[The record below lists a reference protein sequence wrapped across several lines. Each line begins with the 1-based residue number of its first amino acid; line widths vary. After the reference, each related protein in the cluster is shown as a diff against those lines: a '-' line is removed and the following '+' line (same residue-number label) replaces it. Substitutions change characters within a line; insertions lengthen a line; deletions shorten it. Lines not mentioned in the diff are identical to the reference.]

1 MDLSNA
7 KYVIDTCS
15 LTELRKTY
23 PFKMFAPVWNK
34 LKDLVNKGII
44 ISTEEVFEELKMNDD
59 DVFQWVK
66 INSKMFIPLDEAIQ
80 LKAQEILTTHPNL
93 IDIKNKKSSADPF
106 VIALALLNN
115 CTVVSEENPS
125 GGPNKSKIPDVCKY
139 NKVDCIKLLSLL
151 EKENFSLESVTYP
164 VNQG

>member
-15 LTELRKTY
+15 LTELRRTY

-34 LKDLVNKGII
+34 LEELVDEGII
-44 ISTEEVFEELKMNDD
+44 ITTEEVFDELKMNDD
-59 DVFQWVK
+59 DVFKWAK
-66 INSKMFIPLDEAIQ
+66 ENSKMFIPLDEQIQ
-80 LKAQEILTTHPNL
+80 IKVQELLTTHYNL

-115 CTVVSEENPS
+115 CTVVTEEKPS
-125 GGPNKSKIPDVCKY
+125 GGPDKSKIPDVCNY
-139 NKVDCIKLLSLL
+139 YKVDCIKLLDLL
-151 EKENFSLESVTYP
+151 DRENFIS
-164 VNQG
+164 

>member
-1 MDLSNA
+1 MDISNA

-34 LKDLVNKGII
+34 LKDLVSRGII

-59 DVFQWVK
+59 EVFQWVK
-66 INSKMFIPLDEAIQ
+66 ENSIMFVPIDEDIQ
-80 LKAQEILTTHPNL
+80 LKVQELLRTHSNL
-93 IDIKNKKSSADPF
+93 IDVKNKKSSADPF

-115 CTVVSEENPS
+115 CAVVTEEKPS

-139 NKVDCIKLLSLL
+139 YKVRCINLLALL
-151 EKENFSLESVTYP
+151 DKENFSLEKVA
-164 VNQG
+164 